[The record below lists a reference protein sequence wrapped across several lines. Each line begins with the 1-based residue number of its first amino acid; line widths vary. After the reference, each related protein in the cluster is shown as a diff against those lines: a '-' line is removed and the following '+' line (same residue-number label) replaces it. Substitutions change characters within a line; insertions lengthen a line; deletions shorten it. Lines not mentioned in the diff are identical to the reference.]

1 MARGKVVLT
10 AGAFDILHPG
20 HFRLLEKA
28 KEIGGR
34 NSKLVVVVARD
45 ETVRRNKG
53 REPIFDEKLR
63 RYMVSMIKP
72 VDEVILG
79 YRPFSFEKVIKR
91 VKPDIVV
98 FGYDQERLMEEFR
111 RFCREKGIDVK
122 IVKLR
127 RYRFSGPDSSSNVIE
142 RVLRVVKNSRRR
154 RS

>member
-1 MARGKVVLT
+1 MARRKVVLT

-20 HFRLLEKA
+20 HFKLLEKA
-28 KEIGGR
+28 KEVGGR
-34 NSKLVVVVARD
+34 GSKLVVVVARD

-53 REPIFDEKLR
+53 REPVFEEKLR
-63 RYMVSMIKP
+63 KYMVSMIKP

-98 FGYDQERLMEEFR
+98 FGYDQERLMESFKK
-111 RFCREKGIDVK
+111 FCEEKGVIVK
-122 IVKLR
+122 IVRLR
-127 RYRFSGPDSSSNVIE
+127 DYRFSGPDSSSNVIE
-142 RVLRVVKNSRRR
+142 RVLEVVKRRR